1 MKTINVLY
9 KLPSV
14 IEDSLAERDI
24 KFMIEDFL
32 EKYYMKIIIEDPS
45 LIMHFSFKILQ
56 LQPSWNRMMWKV
68 DIFDL
73 VIS

>member
-24 KFMIEDFL
+24 KFIIEDFL
-32 EKYYMKIIIEDPS
+32 EKYYMKFIIEDPS

-56 LQPSWNRMMWKV
+56 LQPS
-68 DIFDL
+68 
-73 VIS
+73 